1 MNLDP
6 VIIGFLGRA
15 LSFELSAVQQYL
27 SLSKLMQSK
36 GLISEAEKFKTEA
49 QEEMNHVE
57 RIITRLIGFGCAPN
71 ASHLR
76 PTRLHGSLVQ
86 ILQSTSEMEK
96 EAVQLYE
103 QAVDYCDKKN
113 DVESKFF
120 FKILLKEEQ
129 EHHLEME
136 SLVKS
141 ISNCVV

>member
-1 MNLDP
+1 MTLDP

-27 SLSKLMQSK
+27 SVSKLMQTK
-36 GLISEAEKFKTEA
+36 GLINEAEKFRTEA

-57 RIITRLIGFGCAPN
+57 RIIARLIGLGCAPS
-71 ASHLR
+71 ASQLR
-76 PTRLHGSLVQ
+76 PTKLQGSL
-86 ILQSTSEMEK
+86 LQVLKNTSEMEK

-103 QAVDYCDKKN
+103 HAVDYCDKQN
-113 DVESKFF
+113 DVENKYF

-136 SLVKS
+136 ALVQS
-141 ISNCVV
+141 ISNCVD